1 MRRRAFLVALLVAL
15 LVAVGL
21 TPVQAGPVRAKP
33 IVIAVLD
40 ELGITENGV
49 YTPPAA
55 GVTNP
60 LTASLNLASYLLQI
74 GGTTSTYPALRYG
87 SSAGVIEFLRADGS
101 AGAVGIKGTH
111 ANGVYFESDDGLTGG
126 ECKNSGFRWQTD
138 SGDTEI
144 AGQSE
149 TLSLYGKTQ
158 VDLGVNGSSVALVGS
173 SGLSV
178 VGDAA
183 FALKDVTSATTP
195 TAGYQGVYSLN
206 TNGLQQLTVK
216 GSTGA
221 VTLATQGYYAGGG
234 HFIVSKNADQT
245 FSNAGETVTW
255 TTETTDQPGGVDV
268 STYNTRVFT
277 APAAGVVTVTFK
289 IRGAADADP
298 FDGIVKR
305 WNSSDVEQT
314 GIGDRDDAW
323 FRGDGTNA
331 FTCMWTVIR
340 HMDAG
345 DYLTLQVFTPA
356 GIDLDDGG
364 SNATRAAVAAGF
376 FVPD

>member
-1 MRRRAFLVALLVAL
+1 VKQHSGF
-15 LVAVGL
+15 AVL
-21 TPVQAGPVRAKP
+21 
-33 IVIAVLD
+33 IAVLCATSVYAHGYGGMQGGAGGGGSSGALTVTGTL
-40 ELGITENGV
+40 EVNG
-49 YTPPAA
+49 
-55 GVTNP
+55 TN
-60 LTASLNLASYLLQI
+60 LLAF

-87 SSAGVIEFLRADGS
+87 SAAGVIEFLRADGS
-101 AGAVGIKGTH
+101 SGLVKIRYPSGPVLEFDTTAFNIYSAD
-111 ANGVYFESDDGLTGG
+111 ESA
-126 ECKNSGFRWQTD
+126 F
-138 SGDTEI
+138 
-144 AGQSE
+144 
-149 TLSLYGKTQ
+149 
-158 VDLGVNGSSVALVGS
+158 LGVDDTGVSVQDTILKNA
-173 SGLSV
+173 SGTTVASIQTSTSLDV
-178 VGDAA
+178 TGAGGI
-183 FALKDVTSATTP
+183 ALKDVTSAPTV
-195 TAGYQGVYSLN
+195 TAGYHGVYSLN

-245 FSNAGETVTW
+245 FSNVGETVTW

-323 FRGDGTNA
+323 FQGDGTNA

-345 DYLTLQVFTPA
+345 DYLTLQVFTPS